1 MLQKPMFNREI
12 LEQLDHWKK
21 KENRKPLILRGARQV
36 GKTTLVNLFS
46 SKFRQYIYLNLDL
59 PEERKVFENAQSFD
73 DLLDAI
79 FFTKNARRQE
89 KDTLI
94 FIDEIQNSSA
104 AIKYLRYFFEMQ
116 KELPVIAAGSLL
128 ETLIDKEIS
137 FPVGRVEYLAVRP
150 FSFREFLTAGDHK
163 NELEALNTIPFPDYA
178 HDKLLAL
185 FRKYA
190 LVGGMPEIVKLYF
203 ENNDLVEIRNSIN
216 NLIIGY
222 KDDIEKYAR
231 KESANKVIRH
241 IIENA
246 WSYAAERITFN
257 NFAGSNYRSREVSES
272 FKVLEKT
279 MLLRLVYPTTTM
291 KIPLIV
297 NRKMSPKLHLLDTG
311 LVNFKSGIEKEF
323 FSEVELA
330 DVYRGK
336 IAEHIV
342 GQELL
347 SKNQSPEANLT
358 FWTREKRQSSA
369 ELDYLINY
377 KGKLIPVE
385 VKSGASGKMRSLNI
399 FMNLS
404 DISLAVRFYSGR
416 LSISKEKTIEGKN
429 FTLINLPF
437 YLCSKL
443 EDYLEYAG

>member
-1 MLQKPMFNREI
+1 MFNREA
-12 LEQLDHWKK
+12 LEELAQWRQ

-36 GKTTLVNLFS
+36 GKTTLINLFAAN
-46 SKFRQYIYLNLDL
+46 FNQYIYFNLDL
-59 PEERKVFENAQSFD
+59 PEDRRVFENARSFE

-79 FFTKNARRQE
+79 FFTKNARRSE
-89 KDTLI
+89 KETLL
-94 FIDEIQNSSA
+94 FIDEVQNSSA
-104 AIKYLRYFFEMQ
+104 AIKYLRYFYEMQ
-116 KELPVIAAGSLL
+116 KDLYVIAAGSLL

-150 FSFREFLTAGDHK
+150 LSFREFLTAGNFK
-163 NELEALNTIPFPDYA
+163 SELKALDTIPFPVYA

-185 FRKYA
+185 FRKYS
-190 LVGGMPEIVKLYF
+190 LIGGMPEIVKLYF
-203 ENNDLVEIRNSIN
+203 ETNDFVEIRNTIN

-222 KDDIEKYAR
+222 KADVEKYAA

-291 KIPLIV
+291 KIPLIA

-311 LVNFKSGIEKEF
+311 LVNFKSGIEKEL
-323 FSEVELA
+323 FSEAELT
-330 DVYRGK
+330 DVYKGK

-347 SKNQSPEANLT
+347 SKNLSPEANLT

-404 DISLAVRFYSGR
+404 DLSLAVRFYSGK
-416 LSISKEKTIEGKN
+416 LSISKEKTIEGKD

-443 EDYLEYAG
+443 ENYLEYIS

>member
-1 MLQKPMFNREI
+1 MFNREA
-12 LEQLDHWKK
+12 LEELAQWRQ

-36 GKTTLVNLFS
+36 GKTTLINLFAAN
-46 SKFRQYIYLNLDL
+46 FNQYIYFNLDL
-59 PEERKVFENAQSFD
+59 PEDRRVFENARSFE

-79 FFTKNARRQE
+79 FFTKNARRSE
-89 KDTLI
+89 KETLL
-94 FIDEIQNSSA
+94 FIDEVQNSSA
-104 AIKYLRYFFEMQ
+104 AIKYLRYFYEMQ
-116 KELPVIAAGSLL
+116 KDLYVIAAGSLL

-150 FSFREFLTAGDHK
+150 LSFREFLTAGNFK
-163 NELEALNTIPFPDYA
+163 IELKALDTIPFPVYA

-185 FRKYA
+185 FRKYS
-190 LVGGMPEIVKLYF
+190 LIGGMPEIVKLYF
-203 ENNDLVEIRNSIN
+203 ETNDFVEIRNTIN

-222 KDDIEKYAR
+222 KADVEKYAA

-291 KIPLIV
+291 KIPLIA

-311 LVNFKSGIEKEF
+311 LVNFKSGIEKEL
-323 FSEVELA
+323 FSEAELT
-330 DVYRGK
+330 DVYKGK

-347 SKNQSPEANLT
+347 SKNLSPEANLT

-404 DISLAVRFYSGR
+404 DLSLAVRFYSGK
-416 LSISKEKTIEGKN
+416 LSISKEKTIEGKD

-443 EDYLEYAG
+443 ENYLEYIS

>member
-1 MLQKPMFNREI
+1 MFNREA
-12 LEQLDHWKK
+12 LEELAQWRQ

-36 GKTTLVNLFS
+36 GKTTLINLFAAN
-46 SKFRQYIYLNLDL
+46 FNQYIYFNLDL
-59 PEERKVFENAQSFD
+59 PEDRRVFENARSFE

-79 FFTKNARRQE
+79 FFTKNARRSE
-89 KDTLI
+89 KETLL
-94 FIDEIQNSSA
+94 FIDEVQNSSA
-104 AIKYLRYFFEMQ
+104 AIKYLRYFYEMQ
-116 KELPVIAAGSLL
+116 KDLYVIAAGSLL

-150 FSFREFLTAGDHK
+150 LSFREFLTAGNFK
-163 NELEALNTIPFPDYA
+163 IELKALDTIPFPVYA

-185 FRKYA
+185 FRKYS
-190 LVGGMPEIVKLYF
+190 LIGGMPEIVKLYF
-203 ENNDLVEIRNSIN
+203 ETNDFVEIRNTIN

-222 KDDIEKYAR
+222 KADVEKYAA

-291 KIPLIV
+291 KIPLIA

-311 LVNFKSGIEKEF
+311 LVNFKSGIEKEL
-323 FSEVELA
+323 FSEAELT
-330 DVYRGK
+330 DVYKGK
-336 IAEHIV
+336 IAEHII

-347 SKNQSPEANLT
+347 SKNLSPEANLT

-404 DISLAVRFYSGR
+404 DLSLAVRFYSGK
-416 LSISKEKTIEGKN
+416 LSISKEKTIEGKD

-443 EDYLEYAG
+443 ENYLEYIS

>member
-1 MLQKPMFNREI
+1 MFNREA
-12 LEQLDHWKK
+12 LEELAQWRQ

-36 GKTTLVNLFS
+36 GKTTLINLFAAN
-46 SKFRQYIYLNLDL
+46 FNQYIYFNLDL
-59 PEERKVFENAQSFD
+59 PEDRRVFENARSFE

-79 FFTKNARRQE
+79 FFTKNARRSE
-89 KDTLI
+89 KETLL
-94 FIDEIQNSSA
+94 FIDEVQNSSA
-104 AIKYLRYFFEMQ
+104 AIKYLRYFYEMQ
-116 KELPVIAAGSLL
+116 KDLYVIAAGSLL

-150 FSFREFLTAGDHK
+150 FSFREFLTAGDYK
-163 NELEALNTIPFPDYA
+163 SELEALNTVPFPDYA

-185 FRKYA
+185 FRKYS
-190 LVGGMPEIVKLYF
+190 LIGGMPEIVKLYF
-203 ENNDLVEIRNSIN
+203 ETNDFVEIRNTIN

-222 KDDIEKYAR
+222 KADVEKYAA

-291 KIPLIV
+291 KIPLIA

-311 LVNFKSGIEKEF
+311 LVNFKSGIEKEL
-323 FSEVELA
+323 FSEAELT
-330 DVYRGK
+330 DVYKGK
-336 IAEHIV
+336 IAEHII

-347 SKNQSPEANLT
+347 SKNLSPEANLT

-404 DISLAVRFYSGR
+404 DLSLAVRFYSGK
-416 LSISKEKTIEGKN
+416 LSISKEKTIEGKD

-443 EDYLEYAG
+443 ENYLEYIS

>member
-1 MLQKPMFNREI
+1 MFSREI
-12 LEQLDHWKK
+12 SDQLNHWRQ

-46 SKFRQYIYLNLDL
+46 ANFRQYIYLNLDL
-59 PEERKVFENAQSFD
+59 SNDRKIFENAKSFD

-79 FFTKNARRQE
+79 FFTKNAHRHE

-116 KELPVIAAGSLL
+116 KELSVIAAGSLL

-150 FSFREFLTAGDHK
+150 FSFREFLTAG
-163 NELEALNTIPFPDYA
+163 NFNSELEVLNTIPFPDYA
-178 HDKLLAL
+178 HDKLLEL
-185 FRKYA
+185 FRKYT

-203 ENNDLVEIRNSIN
+203 ETDDLVEIRNTIN
-216 NLIIGY
+216 NLLIGY
-222 KDDIEKYAR
+222 KEDVEKYAR
-231 KESANKVIRH
+231 NESASKVIRH
-241 IIENA
+241 IIENV
-246 WSYAAERITFN
+246 WSFAAQRITFN
-257 NFAGSNYRSREVSES
+257 NFAGSNYRSREVSEA

-279 MLLRLVYPTTTM
+279 MLLRLVYPTTAM
-291 KIPLIV
+291 KMPLIS

-311 LVNFKSGIEKEF
+311 LVNFKSGIEKDF
-323 FSEVELA
+323 FSEVELT
-330 DVYRGK
+330 DVYKGK
-336 IAEHIV
+336 IAEHII

-347 SKNQSPEANLT
+347 SKNQSPEAGLT

-377 KGKLIPVE
+377 KGQVIPVE

-399 FMNLS
+399 FMNVS
-404 DISLAVRFYSGR
+404 DISVAVRFYSGK

-437 YLCSKL
+437 YLCHKL
-443 EDYLEYAG
+443 EDYLLRESNPKF

>member
-1 MLQKPMFNREI
+1 MFNREA
-12 LEQLDHWKK
+12 LEELAQWRQ

-36 GKTTLVNLFS
+36 GKTTLINLFAAN
-46 SKFRQYIYLNLDL
+46 FNQYIYFNLDL
-59 PEERKVFENAQSFD
+59 PEDRRVFENARSFE

-79 FFTKNARRQE
+79 FFTKNARRSE
-89 KDTLI
+89 KETLL
-94 FIDEIQNSSA
+94 FIDEVQNSSA
-104 AIKYLRYFFEMQ
+104 AIKYLRYFYEMQ
-116 KELPVIAAGSLL
+116 KDLYVIAAGSLL

-150 FSFREFLTAGDHK
+150 LSFREFLTAGDFK
-163 NELEALNTIPFPDYA
+163 SELKALDTIPFPVYA

-185 FRKYA
+185 FRKYS
-190 LVGGMPEIVKLYF
+190 LIGGMPEIVKLYF
-203 ENNDLVEIRNSIN
+203 ETNDFVEIRNTIN

-222 KDDIEKYAR
+222 KADVEKYAA

-291 KIPLIV
+291 KIPLIA

-311 LVNFKSGIEKEF
+311 LVNFKSGIEKEL
-323 FSEVELA
+323 FSEAELT
-330 DVYRGK
+330 DVYKGK
-336 IAEHIV
+336 IAEHII

-347 SKNQSPEANLT
+347 SKNLSPEANLT

-404 DISLAVRFYSGR
+404 DLSLAVRFYSGK
-416 LSISKEKTIEGKN
+416 LSISKEKTIEGKD

-443 EDYLEYAG
+443 ENYLEYIS

>member
-1 MLQKPMFNREI
+1 MFNRES
-12 LEQLDHWKK
+12 LEELAQWRQ

-36 GKTTLVNLFS
+36 GKTTLINLFAAN
-46 SKFRQYIYLNLDL
+46 FNQYIYFNLDL
-59 PEERKVFENAQSFD
+59 PEDRRVFENARSFE

-79 FFTKNARRQE
+79 FFTKNARRSE
-89 KDTLI
+89 KETLL
-94 FIDEIQNSSA
+94 FIDEVQNSSA
-104 AIKYLRYFFEMQ
+104 AIKYLRYFYEMQ
-116 KELPVIAAGSLL
+116 KDLYVIAAGSLL

-150 FSFREFLTAGDHK
+150 LSFREFLTAGDFK
-163 NELEALNTIPFPDYA
+163 SELKALDTIPFPVYA

-185 FRKYA
+185 FRKYS
-190 LVGGMPEIVKLYF
+190 LIGGMPEIVKLYF
-203 ENNDLVEIRNSIN
+203 ETNDFVEIRNTIN

-222 KDDIEKYAR
+222 KADVEKYAA

-291 KIPLIV
+291 KIPLIA

-311 LVNFKSGIEKEF
+311 LVNFKSGIEKEL
-323 FSEVELA
+323 FSEVELT
-330 DVYRGK
+330 DVYKGK
-336 IAEHIV
+336 IAEHII

-347 SKNQSPEANLT
+347 SKNLSPEANLT

-404 DISLAVRFYSGR
+404 DLSLAVRFYSGK
-416 LSISKEKTIEGKN
+416 LSISKEKTIEGKD

-443 EDYLEYAG
+443 ENYLEYIS

>member
-1 MLQKPMFNREI
+1 MFNREA
-12 LEQLDHWKK
+12 LEELAQWRQ

-36 GKTTLVNLFS
+36 GKTTLINLFAAN
-46 SKFRQYIYLNLDL
+46 FNQYIYFNLDL
-59 PEERKVFENAQSFD
+59 PEDRRVFENARSFE

-79 FFTKNARRQE
+79 FFTKNARRSE
-89 KDTLI
+89 KETLL
-94 FIDEIQNSSA
+94 FIDEVQNSSA
-104 AIKYLRYFFEMQ
+104 AIKYLRYFYEMQ
-116 KELPVIAAGSLL
+116 KDLYVIAAGSLL

-150 FSFREFLTAGDHK
+150 LSFREFLTAGNFK
-163 NELEALNTIPFPDYA
+163 SELKALDTIPFPVYA

-185 FRKYA
+185 FRKYS
-190 LVGGMPEIVKLYF
+190 LIGGMPEIVKLYF
-203 ENNDLVEIRNSIN
+203 ETNDFVEIRNTIN

-222 KDDIEKYAR
+222 KADVEKYAA

-291 KIPLIV
+291 KIPLIA

-311 LVNFKSGIEKEF
+311 LVNFKSGIEKEL
-323 FSEVELA
+323 FSEAELT
-330 DVYRGK
+330 DVYKGK
-336 IAEHIV
+336 IAEHII

-347 SKNQSPEANLT
+347 SKNLSPEANLT

-404 DISLAVRFYSGR
+404 DLSLAVRFYSGK
-416 LSISKEKTIEGKN
+416 LSISKEKTIEGKD

-443 EDYLEYAG
+443 ENYLEYIS

>member
-1 MLQKPMFNREI
+1 M
-12 LEQLDHWKK
+12 
-21 KENRKPLILRGARQV
+21 
-36 GKTTLVNLFS
+36 
-46 SKFRQYIYLNLDL
+46 
-59 PEERKVFENAQSFD
+59 
-73 DLLDAI
+73 
-79 FFTKNARRQE
+79 
-89 KDTLI
+89 
-94 FIDEIQNSSA
+94 
-104 AIKYLRYFFEMQ
+104 
-116 KELPVIAAGSLL
+116 
-128 ETLIDKEIS
+128 IDKEIS

-150 FSFREFLTAGDHK
+150 FSFSEFLTAGDHK
-163 NELEALNTIPFPDYA
+163 NELEALNTIPFPVYA

-203 ENNDLVEIRNSIN
+203 ETNDLVEIRNSIN

-222 KDDIEKYAR
+222 KDDVEKYAR
-231 KESANKVIRH
+231 NESASKVVRH

-279 MLLRLVYPTTTM
+279 MLLRLVYPTTAM
-291 KIPLIV
+291 KIPLIA

-323 FSEVELA
+323 FSEAELT
-330 DVYRGK
+330 DVYKGK

-347 SKNQSPEANLT
+347 SKNQLPEANLT

-369 ELDYLINY
+369 ELDYLLNY
-377 KGKLIPVE
+377 KGKVIPVE

-404 DISLAVRFYSGR
+404 DINIAVRFYSGV
-416 LSISKEKTIEGKN
+416 LSISKEKTKEGKN

-443 EDYLEYAG
+443 EDYLEYTS

>member
-1 MLQKPMFNREI
+1 MFSREI
-12 LEQLDHWKK
+12 SGQLNLWKQ

-36 GKTTLVNLFS
+36 GKTTLVHLFS
-46 SKFRQYIYLNLDL
+46 KNFKQYIYLNLDL
-59 PEERKVFENAQSFD
+59 LNDRRIFENARSFD

-79 FFTKNARRQE
+79 YFAKNAHRRE

-94 FIDEIQNSSA
+94 FIDEIQNSSD

-116 KELPVIAAGSLL
+116 KELSVIAAGSLL

-150 FSFREFLTAGDHK
+150 FSFREFLAAGNFN
-163 NELEALNTIPFPDYA
+163 NELEVLNKIPFPDYA
-178 HDKLLAL
+178 HDKLLEL
-185 FRKYA
+185 FRKYT
-190 LVGGMPEIVKLYF
+190 LVGGMPEIVKLFF
-203 ENNDLVEIRNSIN
+203 ETGDLAEIKNTIN
-216 NLIIGY
+216 NLLIGY
-222 KDDIEKYAR
+222 KEDVEKYAR
-231 KESANKVIRH
+231 NESASKVLRH

-246 WSYAAERITFN
+246 WSFAAERITFN
-257 NFAGSNYRSREVSES
+257 NFAGSNYRSREVSEA

-279 MLLRLVYPTTTM
+279 MLLRLVYPTTAVKM
-291 KIPLIV
+291 PLIS

-311 LVNFKSGIEKEF
+311 LVNFKSGIEKDF
-323 FSEVELA
+323 FTDLELT
-330 DVYRGK
+330 DVYKGK
-336 IAEHIV
+336 IAEHII

-347 SKNQSPEANLT
+347 SKNHSPEADLT

-377 KGKLIPVE
+377 EGKVTPVE

-404 DISLAVRFYSGR
+404 NVNAAVRFYSGK
-416 LSISKEKTIEGKN
+416 LSISKEKTIESN
-429 FTLINLPF
+429 YFTLINLPF
-437 YLCSKL
+437 YLCHKL
-443 EDYLEYAG
+443 EDYLNYGSNYKF

>member
-1 MLQKPMFNREI
+1 MFNREA
-12 LEQLDHWKK
+12 LEELAQWRQ

-36 GKTTLVNLFS
+36 GKTTLINLFAAN
-46 SKFRQYIYLNLDL
+46 FNQYIYFNLDL
-59 PEERKVFENAQSFD
+59 PEDRRVFENARSFE

-79 FFTKNARRQE
+79 FFTKNARRSE
-89 KDTLI
+89 KETLL
-94 FIDEIQNSSA
+94 FIDEVQNSSA
-104 AIKYLRYFFEMQ
+104 AIKYLRYFYEMQ
-116 KELPVIAAGSLL
+116 KDLYVIAAGSLL

-150 FSFREFLTAGDHK
+150 LSFREFLTAGDFK
-163 NELEALNTIPFPDYA
+163 SELKALDTIPFPVYA

-185 FRKYA
+185 FRKYS
-190 LVGGMPEIVKLYF
+190 LIGGMPEIVKLYF
-203 ENNDLVEIRNSIN
+203 ETNDFVEIRNTIN

-222 KDDIEKYAR
+222 KADVEKYAA

-291 KIPLIV
+291 KIPLIA

-311 LVNFKSGIEKEF
+311 LVNFKSGIEKEL
-323 FSEVELA
+323 FSEVELT
-330 DVYRGK
+330 DVYKGK
-336 IAEHIV
+336 IAEHII

-347 SKNQSPEANLT
+347 SKNLSPEANLT

-404 DISLAVRFYSGR
+404 DLSLAVRFYSGK
-416 LSISKEKTIEGKN
+416 LSISKEKTIEGKD

-443 EDYLEYAG
+443 ENYLEYIS